1 MASSN
6 TLITP
11 TIIAR
16 EAILALRNN
25 LVMGMLV
32 NKQYEKEFKKIGTSV
47 KLRQPVKFRTTK
59 AQARSN
65 TNIQESQETFTVA
78 TQAQVS
84 WAFSSVDLTM
94 KVEEYVKRY
103 ITPAGASIANTID
116 TDLLALYKDIHN
128 EVGTPGTLPGTFAVL
143 GEAARRLDDEAC
155 PSNNRS
161 AAFNPA
167 ANWSMADAL
176 KGTFDPRL
184 ANDTV
189 RYGKLGTVANMAI
202 HSSQNVQ
209 THTTGEFSGGTPVMD
224 TTSTSGDTTLDTG
237 GWDGS
242 NDTVKEGD
250 VFTIDNV
257 YAVNPESGV
266 STGVLKQ
273 FVVTADT
280 SSISD
285 AMATLA
291 ISPAIISSGAYQ
303 TVDSLPQATA
313 GLNFIGV
320 EDTQYSKNLVFQEDA
335 FGLVVIPMAMPAN
348 VWGTVIKDSRTGF
361 SIRVVKQYDIDADE
375 EIIRLD
381 TLYGVKTLNA
391 ALACRITG

>member
-16 EAILALRNN
+16 EAILALRNT

-32 NKQYEKEFKKIGTSV
+32 NKQYAKEFKKVGTQIS
-47 KLRQPVKFRTTK
+47 LRQPVKFRTTK

-65 TNIQESQETFTVA
+65 TNIAESVETFTVA

-84 WAFSSVDLTM
+84 WAFSSVELTM
-94 KVEEYVKRY
+94 TIEEYVKRY

-116 TDLLALYKDIHN
+116 SDLLGLYDDIYN
-128 EVGTPGTLPGTFAVL
+128 EVGTPGTIPSTFGVL

-155 PSNNRS
+155 PQNARS

-184 ANDTV
+184 ANDTI
-189 RYGKLGTVANMAI
+189 RKGELGIIANMSI
-202 HSSQNVQ
+202 NMSQNVK
-209 THTTGEFSGGTPVMD
+209 THTTGLF
-224 TTSTSGDTTLDTG
+224 TTSATPIIDGAAQSGATLNVD
-237 GWDGS
+237 GWNAS
-242 NDTVKEGD
+242 SSTIKAGD
-250 VFTIDNV
+250 IFTIANV

-273 FVVTADT
+273 FVVLEDIT
-280 SSISD
+280 SSSGD
-285 AMATLA
+285 TALS
-291 ISPAIISSGAYQ
+291 ISPSIVASGAYQ
-303 TVDSLPQATA
+303 TVDSVPADSAALT
-313 GLNFIGV
+313 FIGT
-320 EDTQYSKNLVFQEDA
+320 EDTQYTKNLVFQEDA
-335 FGLVVIPMAMPAN
+335 FGLVVIPMVMPAG
-348 VWGTVIKDSRTGF
+348 VWGTVIKDNRTGF
-361 SIRVVKQYDIDADE
+361 SIRVVKQYDINADE

-381 TLYGVKTLNA
+381 TLYGIKTLNA